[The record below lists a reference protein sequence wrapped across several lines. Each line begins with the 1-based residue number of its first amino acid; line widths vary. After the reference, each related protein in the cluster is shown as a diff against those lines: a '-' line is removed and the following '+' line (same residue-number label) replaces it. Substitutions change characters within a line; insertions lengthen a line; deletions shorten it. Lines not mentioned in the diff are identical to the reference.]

1 VYSLLFLTVL
11 RFIFL
16 QIVYVLCSV
25 EILKGENMKVSQVM
39 HANPVCVSLNE
50 TLPKIAKQMKDGDF
64 GSVIVKDNGK
74 ALGII
79 TDRDLVI
86 RAIATGTAI
95 DKLTAK
101 DVMTKNVES
110 CDANDSIT
118 KAAEKMKTKQIRRL
132 LILDEN
138 KSPVGILSLG
148 DIAVSA
154 KSEETDSAFDALK
167 GCSKH

>member
-1 VYSLLFLTVL
+1 
-11 RFIFL
+11 
-16 QIVYVLCSV
+16 
-25 EILKGENMKVSQVM
+25 MKVSQVM
-39 HANPVCVSLNE
+39 HANPVCVTISE

-64 GSVIVKDNGK
+64 GTVIVKDNGK

-79 TDRDLVI
+79 TDRDIVI
-86 RAIATGTAI
+86 RAIAGGTAL

-101 DVMTKNVES
+101 DIMTKNVET
-110 CDANDSIT
+110 CDANDPIT
-118 KAAEKMKTKQIRRL
+118 KAADKMKSKQIRRL
-132 LILDEN
+132 LIVDD
-138 KSPVGILSLG
+138 KQSPIGIVSLG